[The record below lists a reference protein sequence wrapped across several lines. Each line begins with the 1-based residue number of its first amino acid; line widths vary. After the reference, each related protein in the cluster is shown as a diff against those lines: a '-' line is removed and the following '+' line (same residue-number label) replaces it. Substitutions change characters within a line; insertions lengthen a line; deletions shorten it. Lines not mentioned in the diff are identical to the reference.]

1 MKLRLQDW
9 FQVSLD
15 DRLSNSVGDRRNS
28 QRPRFSRIT
37 LGNVN
42 STHWRR
48 EVRSGAHPIPDSI
61 EIVTQVSV
69 EILDGLSVHPRCPSV
84 RLHLPIRFP
93 HLALRN
99 TKWLGSIHAGLPR
112 SGCPLDKAG

>member
-15 DRLSNSVGDRRNS
+15 DRLSDSVGDRRNS

-69 EILDGLSVHPRCPSV
+69 EILDVGQFPPR
-84 RLHLPIRFP
+84 
-93 HLALRN
+93 
-99 TKWLGSIHAGLPR
+99 LGSPSLA
-112 SGCPLDKAG
+112 